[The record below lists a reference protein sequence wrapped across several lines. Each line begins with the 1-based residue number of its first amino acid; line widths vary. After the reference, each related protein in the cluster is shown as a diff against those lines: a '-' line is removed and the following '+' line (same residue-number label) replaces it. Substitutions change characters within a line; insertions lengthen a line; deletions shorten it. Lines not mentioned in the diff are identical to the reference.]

1 MNLRLSISIVV
12 AMTISTNFTNAQ
24 ESFYF
29 DESLH
34 KVSVSELQDEKL
46 AAIEDRLNDD
56 IEQLR
61 ERLRTTQQK
70 LRQQEFERSIEL
82 DAVLTPE
89 QLKSLNEKRH
99 AETIQHAKANAEFM
113 VEFAKY
119 LEAISSSNALIIY
132 EGLPRATD
140 SELKKIKDENKTIV
154 IDGWAFYAEPLP
166 AKASIVEKLRSSLVD
181 YKSFE
186 PYSGGKF
193 CGGFH
198 PDFCV
203 EWKAG
208 DKTYYVQI
216 CLGCFEA
223 VFIAPKGNTTF
234 DFNDAAWKSFAQIA
248 ISTLARHAD
257 IIKKL
262 DEMIG
267 Q

>member
-1 MNLRLSISIVV
+1 MILRLSLSFVLAIATSLNV
-12 AMTISTNFTNAQ
+12 AYAQ
-24 ESFYF
+24 ESFFF
-29 DESLH
+29 DESLYEI
-34 KVSVSELQDEKL
+34 KVSDLQDEKL
-46 AAIEDRLNDD
+46 TEIENELHDE

-70 LRQQEFERSIEL
+70 LRQQEFERASAL
-82 DAVLTPE
+82 DAVLTTE
-89 QLKSLNEKRH
+89 QLKSLNEKRR
-99 AETIQHAKANAEFM
+99 AETIQNAKANADF
-113 VEFAKY
+113 VVKFAKY
-119 LEAISSSNALIIY
+119 LEVVSSADALSIY
-132 EGLPRATD
+132 EGLPDA
-140 SELKKIKDENKTIV
+140 ELEKIKNVNKTIE

-166 AKASIVEKLRSSLVD
+166 AKSSIVEKLRSSLVD
-181 YKSFE
+181 YRTFE

-203 EWKAG
+203 KWKTG
-208 DKTYYVQI
+208 DKIYYVQI

-223 VFIAPKGNTTF
+223 VFISTDGKTTF

-248 ISTLARHAD
+248 LATFTRHGD

-262 DEMIG
+262 DEMLG